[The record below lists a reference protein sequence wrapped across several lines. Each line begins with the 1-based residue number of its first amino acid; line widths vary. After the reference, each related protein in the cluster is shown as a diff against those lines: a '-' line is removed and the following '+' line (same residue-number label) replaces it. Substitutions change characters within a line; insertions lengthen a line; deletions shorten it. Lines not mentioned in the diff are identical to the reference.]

1 MRGGKG
7 EETLRVQGPL
17 PPVEEATA
25 DEGDGAETNPRGE
38 EKVIARGGH

>member
-17 PPVEEATA
+17 PPVEEAGA
-25 DEGDGAETNPRGE
+25 DEGDGARMNLVMVYQSLNDDG
-38 EKVIARGGH
+38 K